1 MAKWFRTRLRE
12 ARERLGLSQTEMCA
26 KFGVTQVTISNWE
39 NGTSEPRDEQYDKVV
54 GWIEGVEIQPEAD
67 PKTTPAE
74 DALGDQSNGSDVG
87 LAQIVDGRGRGPA
100 AKGSID
106 DDVVLGLVPA
116 DGSAVGNL
124 WLIKKLEALGWNADR
139 FWRIRDR
146 LLDAGTLIKGR
157 GRGGSVRR
165 RVTEASDQTT
175 PSPEARLPESEV
187 SLYSPLLVVLQGEW
201 ARDMR
206 IAPHQIHFE
215 ETARQGK
222 KATGGTWT
230 RPDITAVSVRSF
242 PHLPNKYLDV
252 WTFEAKTVDWLD
264 VTAIFEAAAHASRAT
279 RSYALLQVPEK
290 ASDRT
295 KEILS
300 RCEREATRLRVGL
313 ITFVDPA
320 RFGTW
325 ETVVDAPRVATDPEL
340 LEEFIKTL
348 SDTARRRLSEWK

>member
-1 MAKWFRTRLRE
+1 V
-12 ARERLGLSQTEMCA
+12 

-39 NGTSEPRDEQYDKVV
+39 NGTSEPRDEQHDKVV
-54 GWIEGVEIQPEAD
+54 GWIDSVDIQPEAAAQS
-67 PKTTPAE
+67 TAAE
-74 DALGDQSNGSDVG
+74 GAPGDQRAESDLGFAQIDDVRTKGPASNG
-87 LAQIVDGRGRGPA
+87 PA
-100 AKGSID
+100 D
-106 DDVVLGLVPA
+106 DDVVFRLVPA

-124 WLIKKLEALGWNADR
+124 WLIKKVESLGWNADR
-139 FWRIRDR
+139 FWRVRDR

-165 RVTEASDQTT
+165 RITEVADQTT
-175 PSPEARLPESEV
+175 PSPEPRLSESEV
-187 SLYSPLLVVLQGEW
+187 SLYSPLLKVLQGEW

-206 IAPHQIHFE
+206 IAAHQIHFE
-215 ETARQGK
+215 ETAKQGK

-252 WTFEAKTVDWLD
+252 WTFEAKTVDYLD

-290 ASDRT
+290 ANDRT
-295 KEILS
+295 KEILN

-325 ETVVDAPRVATDPEL
+325 ETVVDAPRVDTDPEL
-340 LEEFIKTL
+340 LEQFIATL
-348 SDTARRRLSEWK
+348 SDAARRRLSEWK

>member
-12 ARERLGLSQTEMCA
+12 ARESLGLSQSDLSA

-39 NGTSEPRDEQYDKVV
+39 NGTSEPRDEQHDRVV
-54 GWIEGVEIQPEAD
+54 GWIDGIGIQPAAD
-67 PKTTPAE
+67 VETVAPEEGA
-74 DALGDQSNGSDVG
+74 NGQAIESDVDV
-87 LAQIVDGRGRGPA
+87 AQILDARGRGLA
-100 AKGSID
+100 SKGSTD
-106 DDVVLGLVPA
+106 DEAVFGLVPA

-139 FWRIRDR
+139 FWRVRDR

-165 RVTEASDQTT
+165 RVTETADQTT
-175 PSPEARLPESEV
+175 PSPEPRPTESEA
-187 SLYSPLLVVLQGEW
+187 SLYSPLLKVLQAEW

-206 IAPHQIHFE
+206 IAAHQIHFE
-215 ETARQGK
+215 ETAKQGK

-252 WTFEAKTVDWLD
+252 WTFEAKTVDYLD

-290 ASDRT
+290 ANERT
-295 KEILS
+295 KDILD

-325 ETVVDAPRVATDPEL
+325 ETVVDAPRVDTDPEL
-340 LEEFIKTL
+340 LEQFIATL
-348 SDTARRRLSEWK
+348 SDAARRRLSEWK

>member
-1 MAKWFRTRLRE
+1 ME
-12 ARERLGLSQTEMCA
+12 
-26 KFGVTQVTISNWE
+26 FGVTQVTISNWE
-39 NGTSEPRDEQYDKVV
+39 NGTSEPRDELYNRVV
-54 GWIEGVEIQPEAD
+54 SWIETVGVPVEAVPQQAVLAD
-67 PKTTPAE
+67 
-74 DALGDQSNGSDVG
+74 DHGDQEGASDLGWVQV
-87 LAQIVDGRGRGPA
+87 ADSKSKGPA
-100 AKGSID
+100 AKGCID
-106 DDVVLGLVPA
+106 DDDVLGLVPA

-124 WLIKKLEALGWNADR
+124 WLIKKLEARGWNADR
-139 FWRIRDR
+139 FWRVRDR

-165 RVTEASDQTT
+165 RVTEAAEQAT
-175 PSPEARLPESEV
+175 PLPEPRLRESEV
-187 SLYSPLLVVLQGEW
+187 SLYSPLLGVLQGEW

-215 ETARQGK
+215 ETAKQGK

-252 WTFEAKTVDWLD
+252 WTFEAKTVDWMD

-290 ASDRT
+290 ANDRT

-313 ITFVDPA
+313 ITFVDPSN
-320 RFGTW
+320 FGTW
-325 ETVVDAPRVATDPEL
+325 ETVVDAPRVDTDPEL
-340 LEEFIKTL
+340 LEQFIATL
-348 SDTARRRLSEWK
+348 SDAARRRLSEWK